1 MNNYFSFALVVLS
14 LFASCAG
21 LPAQLQISEFLANSV
36 SGLRDEVNEHEDW
49 IEIENTSGGVVSL
62 SGWHLTD
69 DPERL
74 RKWPFP
80 NWSLASGKRLIVFAS
95 NRDRRPPQVLAG
107 EDNKGTAAQP
117 RLAANFKISSNEGR
131 FLALTKEAPGGAAQV
146 VSSYPNY
153 RRQVPDIS
161 YGRAMLDK
169 NLIGSANSGVRALVP
184 TAANGGDGLGSA
196 WRGGEEPFDD
206 RLWLSQPQGVGVV
219 GPAAPLRAAQLK
231 LRLNAASQAELAAD
245 TSGAGHMG
253 SNTGETTVFQASAV
267 DTAADP
273 FLRRGAMRFI
283 AAAGAASSSQ
293 VVVPASSDFDA
304 PSGTM
309 QFWMKSGP
317 TATAPGG
324 SEGAVLWDRRADQG
338 NVLVL
343 TAAENGHPGRIF
355 SQPAGSEALYSTARV
370 DDNQWH
376 HVAFVYN
383 QAAGGTDAFYIDGEA
398 SGSVTHAG
406 AWSWP
411 PAQQMELGRSHD
423 TYWQKYHGLLDD
435 VRFYDAALSAAE
447 LALIYHGADEKVEGE
462 DVGLDL
468 AGPLAERAGVFLRY
482 PFAVAD
488 PAAVQTLRLAVRIRG
503 GFVAYLNGAPVA
515 SFQAPVAPGWDS
527 RAVAISH
534 PGRAH
539 TFLLPV
545 SALATG
551 ANVLAIHAMKEA
563 GPDPDFLVLTTLDSV
578 SGDPEGSYLLSNT
591 PGAVNA
597 AVRGAV
603 GPTVADVAYNGALRL
618 PPRPVGGVGSPD
630 IEVSAKVILTLR
642 PLAGVSPVK
651 LAWRVMYEAESLVDM
666 TAGADGRYR
675 AAIPTSRLT
684 AGQMLRWRIVA
695 TDSSGAAG
703 TAPPYLNATKW
714 DQYYGTVAQDATASE
729 LPIYHVFVAGAYAY
743 NNTKTIDQDGGGRAS
758 FFYDGEL
765 YDNVF
770 MRIKGDTT
778 RNLLKRSHRVDFNA
792 DHQFR
797 WAAGRSRIRE
807 LALNGEY
814 VDPACARQMLTMWLH
829 RASGTG
835 APEHFPVHCRI
846 NGSFWQLAFHTE
858 TQDFELLENMGLD
871 PNGAM
876 YASVGEMSGAGG
888 EKQTRLAESTA
899 DMASFVS
906 AISAANLTA
915 RRNNVF
921 DQIDIPAVINYL
933 AVARIT
939 QEGDDVWA
947 NMVIH
952 RDSDNTGEWRI
963 IPFDTN
969 LSWGQL
975 YYDDYPAGNSVI
987 HANKDRG
994 KSHPLYGNQACYT
1007 LDYAGLRYNR
1017 FYNAIISVP
1026 ETRAM
1031 LLRRMRSLMDRY
1043 LQAPGTE
1050 HPLLEGMIDAH
1061 VARIGPEVVLDRARW
1076 GRPSNGGPYGFG
1088 NQAFSEAVAQM
1099 KTLFIAPRRGHLFT
1113 THTSAVNVGI
1123 ANGNSAGIPAAPQPA
1138 GAPIA
1143 ISSYDAW
1150 PAGSTTQ
1157 HEEYLQ
1163 LSNSNAFSVDVS
1175 GWTLSG
1181 GVQFAFKGGTVIN
1194 AGGSLYVSPRQ
1205 AAFRARTAS
1214 PKKGEGRFVVG
1225 PYQGQL
1231 SARGEE
1237 VALRDEAGQWIAA
1250 LSVPANPTPAQQFL
1264 RIAELN
1270 YHPQDPS
1277 AAETEAI
1284 SSAVAEDFQY
1294 IELLN
1299 TGREVLDLSG
1309 ARFTKGVEYTFAA
1322 GSSLAA
1328 GARVVVVANGA
1339 AFRQRYGNAATLA
1352 GPFLGSLDK
1361 GGESIQL
1368 VDGSG
1373 EVVLDFSY
1381 RDSWYPPSD
1390 GGGRTLVAREANPSY
1405 SGYGQPGHWALS
1417 GSGSGSPGAGDASFA
1432 STFGGWRWSYFSEAE
1447 VTLPDGTENSAL
1459 AGADADADRDGITNF
1474 GEYAFGSDPRTASTA
1489 GVVEAGVYRE
1499 GAESYATASLV
1510 RPRQPLDL
1518 AYEVQFSGDLA
1529 AWESVGVELGRALVP
1544 GTDGERVTFRDRVP
1558 LSQGRRYARVW
1569 ARAVP

>member
-1 MNNYFSFALVVLS
+1 MNYYFRFLLAIFS
-14 LFASCAG
+14 LLGSISG
-21 LPAQLQISEFLANSV
+21 IQAQLRISEFLANSV

-49 IEIENTSGGVVSL
+49 IEIENNSGAMVSL

-80 NWSLASGKRLIVFAS
+80 GWSLASGKRLIAFAS

-107 EDNKGTAAQP
+107 EDNKGTTAQP
-117 RLAANFKISSNEGR
+117 RLATNFKISSNEGR
-131 FLALTKEAPGGAAQV
+131 FLALTREGPGGVVQV
-146 VSSYPNY
+146 VSSFANY
-153 RRQVPDIS
+153 RRQVPDVS
-161 YGRAMLDK
+161 YGHVMTAAS
-169 NLIGSANSGVRALVP
+169 LIGSANPGVRALVP
-184 TAANGGDGLGSA
+184 TVANGGDGLRSA
-196 WRGGEEPFDD
+196 WWGGAEPFDD
-206 RLWLSQPQGVGVV
+206 RSWLSQSQGVGVAGRAV
-219 GPAAPLRAAQLK
+219 PLRAEHLK
-231 LRLNAASQAELAAD
+231 LRLNAASQAELAGD

-253 SNTGETTVFQASAV
+253 ANTGETTVFQASVV

-273 FLRRGAMRFI
+273 FLRRGVMRFV

-304 PSGTM
+304 PSGTIL
-309 QFWMKSGP
+309 FWMKSGS

-324 SEGAVLWDRRADQG
+324 SEGAMLWDRRTSLG

-343 TAAENGHPGRIF
+343 TAADNGHPGCLF
-355 SQPAGSEALYSTARV
+355 SQPSGSEALYSTARV

-376 HVAFVYN
+376 QVAFVYN
-383 QAAGGTDAFYIDGEA
+383 QVAGGTDAFYIDGVA
-398 SGSVTHAG
+398 SGAVTHAA

-411 PAQQMELGRSHD
+411 PAQPIELGRSHD
-423 TYWQKYHGLLDD
+423 TYWQKYHGMLDD
-435 VRFYDAALSAAE
+435 VRFYDVALGATE
-447 LALIYHGADEKVEGE
+447 LAKVYNGADETVDVE
-462 DVGLDL
+462 DVGLNLEAPL
-468 AGPLAERAGVFLRY
+468 AGNAGVFLRY

-488 PAAVQTLRLAVRIRG
+488 PSAVQSLRLSTRIRG
-503 GFVAYLNGAPVA
+503 GFVAYLNGKQVA
-515 SFQAPVAPGWDS
+515 SFQAPPAPVWDS
-527 RAVAISH
+527 SASASSH
-534 PGRAH
+534 PGRAL
-539 TFLLPV
+539 TYFLPV
-545 SALATG
+545 SALAAG
-551 ANVLAIHAMKEA
+551 ANVLAVHAMKDA
-563 GPDPDFLVLTTLDSV
+563 GNDPDFLALISLDSTA
-578 SGDPEGSYLLSNT
+578 GDPEGSYLLSNT
-591 PGAVNA
+591 PGAVNSA
-597 AVRGAV
+597 TRPTV
-603 GPTVADVAYNGALRL
+603 GPFVTDVLYNGALSL
-618 PPRPVGGVGSPD
+618 PPRPPGGVGSPD
-630 IEVSAKVILTLR
+630 IEISAKITTTLR
-642 PLAGVSPVK
+642 ALAGVSPVK

-666 TAGADGRYR
+666 VLGADGRYR
-675 AAIPTSRLT
+675 AGIPTSKLA

-695 TDSSGAAG
+695 TDSAGVSG

-714 DQYYGTVAQDATASE
+714 DQYLGTVALEATVSE
-729 LPIYHVFVAGAYAY
+729 LPIYHVFVSGAYAY

-770 MRIKGDTT
+770 IRIKGDTT
-778 RNLLKRSHRVDFNA
+778 RNLLKRSHRVDFNP

-797 WAAGRSRIRE
+797 WAEGQNRLRE

-814 VDPACARQMLTMWLH
+814 VDPACTRQMLAMWLH

-835 APEHFPVHCRI
+835 GPMHFPVHCRI

-899 DMASFVS
+899 DMAAFVS
-906 AISAANLTA
+906 AVSIANLTT
-915 RRNNVF
+915 RKNNVF
-921 DQIDIPAVINYL
+921 DQIDIPAVVNYL

-963 IPFDTN
+963 IPFDAN

-975 YYDDYPAGNSVI
+975 YYDDYPAGNAVI

-1031 LLRRMRSLMDRY
+1031 LLRRMRSLMDQY
-1043 LQAPGTE
+1043 LQAPGTVN
-1050 HPLLEGMIDAH
+1050 PLLESMIDAH

-1088 NQAFSEAVAQM
+1088 NQAFSEAIAQM
-1099 KTLFIAPRRGHLFT
+1099 KTLFLVPRRVHLFT

-1123 ANGNSAGIPAAPQPA
+1123 GNLNSAGIPAAPQPA
-1138 GAPIA
+1138 GVPIV

-1157 HEEYLQ
+1157 NEEYLQ
-1163 LSNSNAFSVDVS
+1163 LSNGHAFAADLS
-1175 GWTLSG
+1175 GWSLSG
-1181 GVQFAFKGGTVIN
+1181 GVEFTFKGGTVIP

-1205 AAFRARTAS
+1205 ASFRARTVS

-1225 PYQGQL
+1225 PYKGQL
-1231 SARGEE
+1231 SSRGETVE
-1237 VALRDEAGQWIAA
+1237 LRDEAKRLIAT
-1250 LSVPANPTPAQQFL
+1250 LNVPPNPTPAQQFL

-1270 YHPQDPS
+1270 YHPPDPS
-1277 AAETEAI
+1277 AAEAEAI
-1284 SSAVAEDFQY
+1284 SSVVADDFQF
-1294 IELLN
+1294 IELMN
-1299 TGREVLDLSG
+1299 TGSAPLDLSG
-1309 ARFTKGVEYTFAA
+1309 ARFTKGVEFSFPV
-1322 GSSLAA
+1322 GSTLAA
-1328 GARVVVVANGA
+1328 GARVAVVANA
-1339 AFRQRYGNAATLA
+1339 PAFRQRYGNAATVA

-1373 EVVLDFSY
+1373 EVVLDFGYS
-1381 RDSWYPPSD
+1381 DSWYPPSD
-1390 GGGRTLVAREANPSY
+1390 GGGRTLVAREASPSY
-1405 SGYGQPGHWALS
+1405 SGYGQPDHWALS
-1417 GSGSGSPGAGDASFA
+1417 GAINGSPGAADLDFA
-1432 STFGGWRWSYFSEAE
+1432 STFAGWRWSYFSEAE
-1447 VTLPDGTENSAL
+1447 AILPDGTENYAL
-1459 AGADADADRDGITNF
+1459 VGAEADADGDGITNF
-1474 GEYAFGSDPRTASTA
+1474 AEYAFGSDPRAASGAGPVET
-1489 GVVEAGVYRE
+1489 GVVAL
-1499 GAESYATASLV
+1499 GAEHYATASFM
-1510 RPRQPLDL
+1510 RPRKPLDL

-1529 AWESVGVELGRALVP
+1529 AWVASSDELARGAVL
-1544 GTDGERVTFRDRVP
+1544 GTPWEKVTLRDNVP
-1558 LSQGRRYARVW
+1558 LRHGRRYARVS
-1569 ARAVP
+1569 AKAIP